1 MDTPTERTTAL
12 HTGPS
17 RIVEVVEL
25 SPSLDT
31 VPGAAK
37 AEEQGPEVFRQLLQQ
52 AIRVADQANAQ
63 ALRMAQDFSAV
74 YARERRLAEDFKA
87 KVSEL
92 QLLERQATRYA
103 EDLATMLRSE
113 RERRREL
120 ERSLEAEQAT
130 TAEVR
135 LTGLQGVSHIVVAV
149 SLKDETT
156 ASHLK
161 RVRRYVEAIATTLGL
176 APQVVEEY
184 GYSSVLHDIGKIH
197 TPDDIL
203 GSPRELSNEQY
214 DVIKQHCIDGEA
226 MLGEAQFFATGRA
239 VARHHHERW
248 DGAGYP
254 DGLHGEAIPLAA
266 RIVSVAD
273 VFDALTSKRPYKDA
287 WSFDRGIAAI
297 EAGAGDQFDPGVVAA
312 FRRLYDE
319 GAIDRI
325 RDEVQE
331 P

>member
-1 MDTPTERTTAL
+1 VDTPTERTTAL

>member
-273 VFDALTSKRPYKDA
+273 VFDALTSKLPYKDA